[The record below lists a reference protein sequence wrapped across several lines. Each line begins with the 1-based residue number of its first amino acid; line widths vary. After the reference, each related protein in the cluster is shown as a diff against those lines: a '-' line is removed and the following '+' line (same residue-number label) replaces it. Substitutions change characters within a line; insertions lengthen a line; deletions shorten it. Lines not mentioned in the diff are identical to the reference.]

1 MKMDDLMALIS
12 LGFVGQGVFI
22 LVGTTTFAS
31 ILLFLAN
38 TLSFQEYLG
47 TRVCRIINNLTGY
60 TMSFKNAIVPRWRDT
75 SIRLENVSIKCN
87 KETWTEL
94 CLDQAAEKGQALNLE
109 EIDTNFSYVDLT
121 VDSIDVT
128 LSLWRW
134 LDGI

>member
-1 MKMDDLMALIS
+1 
-12 LGFVGQGVFI
+12 
-22 LVGTTTFAS
+22 
-31 ILLFLAN
+31 
-38 TLSFQEYLG
+38 
-47 TRVCRIINNLTGY
+47 
-60 TMSFKNAIVPRWRDT
+60 MSFKNAIVPRWRDT